1 MPKVILISQSPLPA
15 TKIGSWTTLY
25 KNYLEADHKIDI
37 LICKKP
43 KLLLKKIKY
52 QFINDNLIIKIISRI
67 KKKSHLNA
75 LFALNKVTKNDTKY
89 IIQVVDNFKI
99 ITDLEN
105 LLIRKR
111 IRKNCYI
118 QFFYH
123 GFAPYLENNKS
134 IKFFKAIDE
143 MVLLT
148 NDSYKKH
155 KSYYNALPCKFT
167 VLYNGIDDSKFK
179 MISSI
184 EKLNL
189 KKKLNIRRKT
199 VFFWCSQDR
208 PKKGLNLI
216 LDAWR
221 EVYANNQEIVL
232 LVVGSSRNEEI
243 EGVCF
248 IGRIPNNELPKYYQ
262 ASDVYLFSSL
272 CQEGFGLSLI
282 EALHCGCYCIAS
294 SIGGIPEVLE
304 YGKFGELVER
314 PHFIKD
320 WVDAINGYLKIKS
333 SENNFHKELYTTKSW
348 NSNMNKI
355 ITGAK
360 LVLDKL

>member
-15 TKIGSWTTLY
+15 NKIGSWTTLY

-37 LICKKP
+37 IICKRP
-43 KLLLKKIKY
+43 KRLFKKIKY
-52 QFINDNLIIKIISRI
+52 QFIDDNLLIRIRSRI
-67 KKKSHLNA
+67 KKKTYLNA
-75 LFALNKVTKNDTKY
+75 LFALNKVIKKDTKY

-99 ITDLEN
+99 IKDLEN
-105 LLIRKR
+105 LLIRKG

-123 GFAPYLENNKS
+123 GFAPYLVNTKS
-134 IKFFKAIDE
+134 IKFFEAIDE

-155 KSYYNALPCKFT
+155 KSYYNALPCKFSI
-167 VLYNGIDDSKFK
+167 LHNGIDISKFK
-179 MISSI
+179 IISSI
-184 EKLNL
+184 EKLKL
-189 KKKLNIRRKT
+189 KEKLNVTGKT
-199 VFFWCSQDR
+199 VFIWCSQDR

-221 EVYANNQEIVL
+221 EVYATNQEIIL
-232 LVVGSSRNEEI
+232 LVVGSNRNEKI
-243 EGVCF
+243 KGVCF
-248 IGRIPNNELPKYYQ
+248 IGRVPNNELPKYYQ
-262 ASDVYLFSSL
+262 VSDVYLFSSL

-314 PHFIKD
+314 PNFVND
-320 WVDAINGYLKIKS
+320 WIDAINGYLKNKCL
-333 SENNFHKELYTTKSW
+333 ENNFQKELYTMKSW
-348 NSNMNKI
+348 NSDMNKI
-355 ITGAK
+355 INRAK
-360 LVLDKL
+360 QGLNK